1 MNNNS
6 IATMKVILSALIGSV
21 TLDSIINSKY
31 SAFAIP
37 STGDSRT
44 VLYPI
49 TGKESPSQLLGYV
62 KNSAGKSVTG
72 HLSCPPWRSF
82 GLCSCRTSKT
92 RSLVTLWECEF
103 PTEFINSEEHY
114 TFCSLCRKHLMLL
127 GCRQR
132 GLSAAKR
139 MMTTMMMVS
148 NEFINKRRDRLNFA
162 RIFAK
167 RAT

>member
-1 MNNNS
+1 MQFAHKMNNNS

-72 HLSCPPWRSF
+72 HLSCPPGDLLVCVVVGQVRQDLWSLF
-82 GLCSCRTSKT
+82 GNAN
-92 RSLVTLWECEF
+92 F
-103 PTEFINSEEHY
+103 PQN
-114 TFCSLCRKHLMLL
+114 LL
-127 GCRQR
+127 ILKSTI
-132 GLSAAKR
+132 LSV
-139 MMTTMMMVS
+139 VS
-148 NEFINKRRDRLNFA
+148 VGN
-162 RIFAK
+162 
-167 RAT
+167 T